1 MNQWVNYLM
10 LNETD
15 ADSKLSNIKEPTQ
28 QEIAKIL
35 SQNSDLFQATWL
47 GNFFKV
53 IGWLV
58 TWIFYW
64 ITQMMR
70 NTLENIFTL
79 GGLLDNKQVTE
90 LSSTLT
96 PVALSIM
103 LVTLGALG
111 LMMMTGKRIQISNV
125 FVNIILAVCFITMI
139 PYMFSTLTNLTV
151 QFVHDQKHI
160 SIDKNKDKENKKMD
174 LPSKVV
180 KANVIDLADFANKDF
195 PSRKNNENSKFNHL
209 DIPTDSKSIFDSFD
223 YSEKIKPFYQGEDDD
238 KIGYHDRLKL
248 ESKSSKIKTPNDLLD
263 DSLFKKIVHYGQTK
277 TEKQKNDIV
286 RNGVFAYALDNDL
299 GGKYKSEKDKDPIYS
314 RMAPSEDSGAFKS
327 GAGILKFFDEY
338 PLRYQTNFLVLWL
351 SLGGL
356 AIVYLFSA
364 FKVVKLIF
372 DIAFQKVLAPF
383 VAATDLTTGQKM
395 KSLFN
400 NIILNYA
407 VIGIIFILFLI
418 YEILVSTVMGSDA
431 GFGVKA
437 IAFIALS
444 IACIDGPDTA
454 KRVLG
459 IDTGVQDGKAAALA
473 TYGAGKGIGKA
484 STAGAKGVS
493 NLYNSM
499 SGGKKVDAPTN
510 NMSSSNDSKS
520 FGGGSELEP
529 TDMSKH
535 DVNENN
541 SKADQFSDGQSNQNN
556 QENIDDISSENQQ
569 DNDDIL
575 GDQHYSDDDSAK
587 QDVDNIAENQDD
599 LENANGDNNLEN
611 RDEQP
616 SISDSNHAENQLDNN
631 EHLDMNEDNKEMN
644 DLDNDEQ
651 AGINDRNEESSNDLE
666 NNEQQGIGDENE
678 TSNNLDNTE
687 QLDVNEDNK
696 EVTDLDNNEQP
707 GIENDTE
714 NYNSPISN
722 ENQEAIS
729 NDGITSGE
737 DVPDKVSAPSENNTN
752 NISDNINSPNTNDIK
767 ATTENV
773 SSENNT
779 NNLGKGI
786 MTGTALR
793 GLGEKV
799 GVQSGV
805 RNSANAQNSRP
816 MKSLS
821 DIDKG
826 RPQGQSGLSYSEA
839 KSNARNNRPSTS
851 YPKSNGLN
859 KTIPIKATTPPK
871 ASAQSSNLNMTST
884 PSNSSVSTS
893 NNGQEK
899 LRDRPSSINSHSYN
913 SYPKG
918 NHFNKNTPP
927 TKQVS
932 SMKKPTSSMKGTHEK
947 VTVPRTKS
955 STIDTAN
962 RRSGLSYSQAKAN
975 ANTLNKKTP
984 RAEVVQSSGNIKRP
998 NPNSVSSRA
1007 SRPQYMAQEAPSMDK
1022 ANEQLDN
1029 NSKK

>member
-1 MNQWVNYLM
+1 MV
-10 LNETD
+10 
-15 ADSKLSNIKEPTQ
+15 
-28 QEIAKIL
+28 
-35 SQNSDLFQATWL
+35 
-47 GNFFKV
+47 
-53 IGWLV
+53 
-58 TWIFYW
+58 
-64 ITQMMR
+64 
-70 NTLENIFTL
+70 
-79 GGLLDNKQVTE
+79 
-90 LSSTLT
+90 
-96 PVALSIM
+96 
-103 LVTLGALG
+103 
-111 LMMMTGKRIQISNV
+111 
-125 FVNIILAVCFITMI
+125 
-139 PYMFSTLTNLTV
+139 
-151 QFVHDQKHI
+151 
-160 SIDKNKDKENKKMD
+160 
-174 LPSKVV
+174 
-180 KANVIDLADFANKDF
+180 
-195 PSRKNNENSKFNHL
+195 
-209 DIPTDSKSIFDSFD
+209 
-223 YSEKIKPFYQGEDDD
+223 
-238 KIGYHDRLKL
+238 RLKQRN
-248 ESKSSKIKTPNDLLD
+248 K
-263 DSLFKKIVHYGQTK
+263 
-277 TEKQKNDIV
+277 KNDIV

-459 IDTGVQDGKAAALA
+459 IDTGVQDGKSAALA

-484 STAGAKGVS
+484 TTAGAKGVS
-493 NLYNSM
+493 SLYNSM

-616 SISDSNHAENQLDNN
+616 GISDSNHAENQLDNN

-696 EVTDLDNNEQP
+696 EMTDLDNNEQP

-859 KTIPIKATTPPK
+859 KTIPSKATTPPK

-899 LRDRPSSINSHSYN
+899 LRGRPSSINSHSYN

-918 NHFNKNTPP
+918 NHFNKNKPL

-947 VTVPRTKS
+947 VTVPRTNS

-975 ANTLNKKTP
+975 ANTLNKKNASC
-984 RAEVVQSSGNIKRP
+984 RSS
-998 NPNSVSSRA
+998 
-1007 SRPQYMAQEAPSMDK
+1007 
-1022 ANEQLDN
+1022 
-1029 NSKK
+1029 SKFRKY

>member
-859 KTIPIKATTPPK
+859 KTIPSKATTPPK

-927 TKQVS
+927 TKQVL

>member
-616 SISDSNHAENQLDNN
+616 SVSDSNHAENQLDNN

-666 NNEQQGIGDENE
+666 NNEQQGIGDGNE

-859 KTIPIKATTPPK
+859 KTIPSKATTPPK

>member
-79 GGLLDNKQVTE
+79 GGLLDNKQITE

-209 DIPTDSKSIFDSFD
+209 DIPVGSKSIFDSFD

-248 ESKSSKIKTPNDLLD
+248 DSKSSKIKTPNDLLD

-364 FKVVKLIF
+364 FKVVKLMF

-459 IDTGVQDGKAAALA
+459 IDTGVQDGKTAALA

-556 QENIDDISSENQQ
+556 QEDIDDISSENQQ
-569 DNDDIL
+569 DNDDVL

-805 RNSANAQNSRP
+805 RNSANDQNSRP

-859 KTIPIKATTPPK
+859 KTIPSKATTPPK

>member
-15 ADSKLSNIKEPTQ
+15 ADKKLSNIPNSVKSK
-28 QEIAKIL
+28 IAEIL

-53 IGWLV
+53 IGWLI

-103 LVTLGALG
+103 LLTLGALG

-160 SIDKNKDKENKKMD
+160 SIDKNKNKENKKMD

-195 PSRKNNENSKFNHL
+195 PSRKNNENSKLNHL

-248 ESKSSKIKTPNDLLD
+248 DSKSNKIKTHNDLLD
-263 DSLFKKIVHYGQTK
+263 DTYWKKGVHYGQAK

-286 RNGVFAYALDNDL
+286 RNGVFTYALDNDL
-299 GGKYKSEKDKDPIYS
+299 GSKYKNEKDKDPIYS

-356 AIVYLFSA
+356 GIVYLFSA
-364 FKVVKLIF
+364 FKVVKLMF

-556 QENIDDISSENQQ
+556 QEDIDDISSENQQ
-569 DNDDIL
+569 DNDDVL

-599 LENANGDNNLEN
+599 LENANGYNNLEN

-616 SISDSNHAENQLDNN
+616 SNSDSNHAENQLHNN

-651 AGINDRNEESSNDLE
+651 AGINDKNEESSNDLE
-666 NNEQQGIGDENE
+666 NNEQQGIGDGNE

-696 EVTDLDNNEQP
+696 EMTDLDNNEQP

-859 KTIPIKATTPPK
+859 KTIPSKATTPPK

-899 LRDRPSSINSHSYN
+899 LRGRPSSINSHSYN

-932 SMKKPTSSMKGTHEK
+932 SMKKPISSMKGTHEK

>member
-53 IGWLV
+53 IGWLI

-79 GGLLDNKQVTE
+79 GGLLNNKQVTE

-248 ESKSSKIKTPNDLLD
+248 DSKSSKIKTPNDLLD

-459 IDTGVQDGKAAALA
+459 IDTGVQDGKSAALA

-484 STAGAKGVS
+484 TTAGAKGVS
-493 NLYNSM
+493 SLYNSM

-587 QDVDNIAENQDD
+587 QDVDNITENQDD

-611 RDEQP
+611 RDEQ
-616 SISDSNHAENQLDNN
+616 SGISDSNHAENQLDNN

-651 AGINDRNEESSNDLE
+651 VGINDGNEESSNDLE

-678 TSNNLDNTE
+678 TSNNLDNTK

-696 EVTDLDNNEQP
+696 EMTDLDNNEQP

-859 KTIPIKATTPPK
+859 KTIPSKATTPPK

-893 NNGQEK
+893 NNEQEK
-899 LRDRPSSINSHSYN
+899 LRGRPSSINSHSYN

-918 NHFNKNTPP
+918 NHLNKNTPP
-927 TKQVS
+927 TKLVS
-932 SMKKPTSSMKGTHEK
+932 SMKKPTSTMKGTHEK

-975 ANTLNKKTP
+975 ANKLNRKTP

-1022 ANEQLDN
+1022 VNEQLDN

>member
-859 KTIPIKATTPPK
+859 KTIPSKETTPPK

-899 LRDRPSSINSHSYN
+899 LRGRPSSINSHSYN

>member
-103 LVTLGALG
+103 LLTLGALG

-459 IDTGVQDGKAAALA
+459 IDTGVQDGKSAALA

-493 NLYNSM
+493 SLYNSM

-611 RDEQP
+611 RDEQ
-616 SISDSNHAENQLDNN
+616 SGISDSNHAENQLDNN

-651 AGINDRNEESSNDLE
+651 VGINDGNEESSNDLE

-696 EVTDLDNNEQP
+696 EMTDLDNNEQP

-714 NYNSPISN
+714 NYSSPISN

-805 RNSANAQNSRP
+805 RNSANAQSSRP

-859 KTIPIKATTPPK
+859 KTIPSKATTPPK
-871 ASAQSSNLNMTST
+871 ASAQSSNLNMTSK

-893 NNGQEK
+893 NNEQEK
-899 LRDRPSSINSHSYN
+899 LRGRPSSINSHSYN

-975 ANTLNKKTP
+975 ANKLNRKTP

-1022 ANEQLDN
+1022 VNEQLDN

>member
-53 IGWLV
+53 IGWLI

-209 DIPTDSKSIFDSFD
+209 DIPVGSKSIFDSFD
-223 YSEKIKPFYQGEDDD
+223 YSEKVKPFYQGEDDD

-248 ESKSSKIKTPNDLLD
+248 DSKSSKIKTPNDLLD

-277 TEKQKNDIV
+277 TEKEKNDIV

-364 FKVVKLIF
+364 FKVVKLMF

-644 DLDNDEQ
+644 DLDNNEQ

-666 NNEQQGIGDENE
+666 NNEQQGIGDGNE

-696 EVTDLDNNEQP
+696 EMTDLDNNEHP

-729 NDGITSGE
+729 NNGVTSGE
-737 DVPDKVSAPSENNTN
+737 DVADKGSAPSENNTN

-826 RPQGQSGLSYSEA
+826 RPRGQSGLSYSEA

-859 KTIPIKATTPPK
+859 KTIPSKTTTTPK
-871 ASAQSSNLNMTST
+871 ASAQSSNHNMTST
-884 PSNSSVSTS
+884 PNNSSVSTS
-893 NNGQEK
+893 NNGKEK
-899 LRDRPSSINSHSYN
+899 FRGRPSSINSHSYN

-927 TKQVS
+927 TKQAS

-947 VTVPRTKS
+947 VTAPRTNS

-975 ANTLNKKTP
+975 ANTLNRKTP

-1007 SRPQYMAQEAPSMDK
+1007 SRPKYIAQEAPSKDK

>member
-15 ADSKLSNIKEPTQ
+15 ADKKLSNIPNSVKSK
-28 QEIAKIL
+28 IAEIL

-53 IGWLV
+53 IGWLI

-103 LVTLGALG
+103 LLTLGALG

-160 SIDKNKDKENKKMD
+160 SIDKNKNKENKKMD

-195 PSRKNNENSKFNHL
+195 PSRKNNENSKLNHL

-248 ESKSSKIKTPNDLLD
+248 DSKSNKIKTHNDLLD
-263 DSLFKKIVHYGQTK
+263 DTYWKKGVHYGQAK

-286 RNGVFAYALDNDL
+286 RNGVFTYALDNDL
-299 GGKYKSEKDKDPIYS
+299 GSKYKNEKDKDPIYS

-356 AIVYLFSA
+356 GIVYLFSA
-364 FKVVKLIF
+364 FKVVKLMF

-556 QENIDDISSENQQ
+556 QEDIDDISSENQQ
-569 DNDDIL
+569 DNDDVL

-599 LENANGDNNLEN
+599 LENANGYNNLEN

-616 SISDSNHAENQLDNN
+616 SNSDSNHAENQLDNN

-651 AGINDRNEESSNDLE
+651 AGINDKNEESSNDLE
-666 NNEQQGIGDENE
+666 NNEQQGIGDGNE

-687 QLDVNEDNK
+687 QLDINEDNK
-696 EVTDLDNNEQP
+696 EMTDLDNNEQP

-859 KTIPIKATTPPK
+859 KTIPSKATTPPK

-899 LRDRPSSINSHSYN
+899 LRGRPSSINSHSYN

-918 NHFNKNTPP
+918 NPFNKNTPP

-932 SMKKPTSSMKGTHEK
+932 SMKKPISSMKGTHEK

-962 RRSGLSYSQAKAN
+962 RRPGLSYSQAKAN